1 MSENKEIKP
10 SSDSPALAG
19 SSSVVASNLETANLI
34 DGYHVIAEWI
44 RFADAKAAVI
54 LTVGGAI
61 AGLVIPTLKGYLM
74 ETKAHPTM
82 WWNTFVS
89 VLFALWLLLT
99 LLSGIWAFRCIS
111 PYRRNGRHPALGKC
125 SHFHPAAICTA
136 FALEDT
142 DRFINECES
151 LGDAG
156 LRKEVAACL
165 LIDAHISGSKY
176 RHVTRAIQLMG
187 MSAFVALAYLIAI
200 QF

>member
-111 PYRRNGRHPALGKC
+111 PYRRNGRHPA
-125 SHFHPAAICTA
+125 
-136 FALEDT
+136 
-142 DRFINECES
+142 
-151 LGDAG
+151 
-156 LRKEVAACL
+156 
-165 LIDAHISGSKY
+165 SGSVPIFIRLQSVQHSRWRIPTDSSTNAK
-176 RHVTRAIQLMG
+176 VWG
-187 MSAFVALAYLIAI
+187 MRDFGRKSLPVY
-200 QF
+200 